1 MLKTREALWGQTV
14 RVVRE
19 VTGQVLVWE
28 PSRWVREVPADRV
41 TARLRHAVRNPRA
54 DHEDVPC

>member
-1 MLKTREALWGQTV
+1 MLKTREAPWGQTV

-28 PSRWVREVPADRV
+28 PRRWVREVPYPPEQDGR
-41 TARLRHAVRNPRA
+41 
-54 DHEDVPC
+54 DEDGAW